1 MAKPNLEHI
10 EALREELNQHP
21 IYGDLK
27 HLQDLQIFMAHHIF
41 SVWDFMSLVKYLQ
54 NSIAP
59 AHTPWLP
66 ASNRSACHFINQLV
80 LEEESSPRDKV
91 DGEDRYSSHFELYL
105 DAMHEVGA
113 ERQTILGFLQKVREL
128 GVEKALDTSSIP
140 EPARRFTQTTFCI
153 INEDKPHLAAAALAL
168 GRETII
174 PDMFRRFLQQMDI
187 SATQA
192 PNFHDYLN
200 RHVHLDENFHGPMSL
215 RMLESLCDD
224 AEKADNAEAAAEEAI
239 CARIRLWDGV
249 HEAIKQNR

>member
-1 MAKPNLEHI
+1 
-10 EALREELNQHP
+10 
-21 IYGDLK
+21 
-27 HLQDLQIFMAHHIF
+27 
-41 SVWDFMSLVKYLQ
+41 
-54 NSIAP
+54 
-59 AHTPWLP
+59 
-66 ASNRSACHFINQLV
+66 
-80 LEEESSPRDKV
+80 
-91 DGEDRYSSHFELYL
+91 
-105 DAMHEVGA
+105 MHEVGA

-153 INEDKPHLAAAALAL
+153 INEDKPHLAAAALAF

-215 RMLESLCDD
+215 KMLESLCGD